1 MGKFGIG
8 LAVLVALGLVGF
20 SLVAAAARPRPE
32 APHLVS
38 MQESARALVADAG
51 VIQTHGQAMLDE
63 GQRTGDQELI
73 AYGEHWLADG
83 QQLSQPPSGW

>member
-1 MGKFGIG
+1 M
-8 LAVLVALGLVGF
+8 
-20 SLVAAAARPRPE
+20 P
-32 APHLVS
+32 
-38 MQESARALVADAG
+38 ESARALVADAG